1 MLLAS
6 PHSIPWP
13 DPAKDRGICKKNF
26 NRIPDNYNGI
36 TQQHRKYNL
45 LVIMACIFVDSKKTQ
60 PSVNIPKAIGV
71 HSPSEKNPT
80 KTPKSQTPKTP
91 KTQIGT
97 HKALLSILLFIH
109 SRTLYKAV
117 TPRRVSSKLFLPQRG
132 FTEESGWR
140 KHTTPARGKNR
151 WQMRFC
157 LDCSIWGTLF
167 LLSFCHSQ
175 HNCGPRLLGLTAV
188 EAINTTNTIRS
199 KIF

>member
-1 MLLAS
+1 MLLAI

-117 TPRRVSSKLFLPQRG
+117 TPRHPVSAASCSYLREVSLKSQAGDNTQHQL
-132 FTEESGWR
+132 EERTGDR
-140 KHTTPARGKNR
+140 
-151 WQMRFC
+151 
-157 LDCSIWGTLF
+157 
-167 LLSFCHSQ
+167 
-175 HNCGPRLLGLTAV
+175 
-188 EAINTTNTIRS
+188 
-199 KIF
+199 